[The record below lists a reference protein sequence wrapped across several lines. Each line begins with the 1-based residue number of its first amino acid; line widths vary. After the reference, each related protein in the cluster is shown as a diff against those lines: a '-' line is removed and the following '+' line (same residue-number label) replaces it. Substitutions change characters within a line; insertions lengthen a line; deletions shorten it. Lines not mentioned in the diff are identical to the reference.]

1 MVVSD
6 SGVVGTWMGG
16 LGPVVAFEGIAGTWM
31 LGLGRKGEGVGVLGA
46 SSSSSCTSAAVA
58 LVAGFFGAGGT
69 GCADFPLLGDLEVF
83 ADGAKFSN
91 SFLAS
96 STSMWSFHFSLSF
109 DVDITAPAN
118 QMSIIG
124 CQ

>member
-1 MVVSD
+1 M
-6 SGVVGTWMGG
+6 
-16 LGPVVAFEGIAGTWM
+16 
-31 LGLGRKGEGVGVLGA
+31 GEGLGVLGA
-46 SSSSSCTSAAVA
+46 LSSSSCTSAAVV

-83 ADGAKFSN
+83 VNGAKFSN

-109 DVDITAPAN
+109 DVDIFFSSTPTSNYN
-118 QMSIIG
+118 QNFMKG
-124 CQ
+124 CIWTYLMR

>member
-6 SGVVGTWMGG
+6 SGVAGTWMGG
-16 LGPVVAFEGIAGTWM
+16 LGPVAAFEGVAGTWM
-31 LGLGRKGEGVGVLGA
+31 LGLGRMGEGVGVLGA
-46 SSSSSCTSAAVA
+46 SSSSSCTSATVA

-83 ADGAKFSN
+83 VDGAKFSN
-91 SFLAS
+91 SFLAP

-109 DVDITAPAN
+109 DVDISRILCPP
-118 QMSIIG
+118 QLL
-124 CQ
+124 